1 MVQVSPGN
9 FVPASDIR
17 QINVVGQ
24 RPGGVSGPGAS
35 FIGMGAPSADN
46 FSVFDTLGSPSI
58 FENVPLSD
66 IPFDA
71 MTPEQRAAAL
81 AAAEEEEKSGFNN
94 PFAYAEAI
102 DALGMGD
109 ASTAAFNQALAFDA
123 MNLGAQDANQTGFE
137 NLNGSGEDE
146 IEFTPDSFQ
155 GVYDAAAGGFD
166 IDGVFYRYD
175 GVSSKGADG
184 KPINVVDGGTY
195 KLVTQ
200 KDGSVSVEAVAGSGA
215 GEEDKKDDL
224 PEVDGD
230 YNFDDIMKV
239 VGLINAGAYTVQQI
253 ADRYGVDPTEVQ
265 KAVDDNTSNTVTGG
279 AGNDTLTG
287 AAGNDTLSGGAGN
300 DTLTGGASNDTVI
313 GGGGNDTLTGGGG
326 NDDLNGETDS
336 AENDDLDIDLLPGL
350 IDLLPGLIGGFLPED
365 KDDDPD
371 PDSVAQPPLPV
382 PVGGVPADPGFVT
395 RDDVLVEFDTPDYD
409 PYSILPAPTTEPFLA
424 DRRAGDIASSLD
436 VLGFRPSQGL
446 DQRPETMARVEDY
459 AQRFGVGPQ
468 DFPQDEIT
476 PFETQFGINI
486 PDASRNFPVRPQSI
500 LETPRFDPTKP
511 RDTEE
516 DGDMRLFAGGGV
528 AESSDGIGS
537 LMKRREGAV
546 TRMLLNK
553 AGALPSFQNGGEAR
567 RPLSPTDPL
576 YIRDDRVPSAAALS
590 DMQRAEIP
598 FDSSLTGKKTF
609 DSVMDRL
616 QDVGQGFADIPG
628 FVANYFIR
636 PDEKGQPS
644 LVSPTEVASDAL
656 GLGKAMA
663 ASAVEDP
670 VGFTLDILPVVSNV
684 RAGMEANRL
693 YEEADNLEARG
704 DNLSAAKTRSLA
716 SLSTTDML
724 NPLPTGFALKSI
736 IAGPVARTS
745 MEKLTDVR
753 LNQIQ
758 REYDY
763 GEMGGR
769 SASDRARELEEE
781 VFLETGAFLAPDG
794 KRQFEIDT
802 RDARVNEN
810 ALMTMFTYMGDIR
823 PIELPQVLDFPELYE
838 NYPQLKDVKVTLD
851 PKPGEK
857 GSYAPANKII
867 RLNPNEIEFSQVPLT
882 SVVLHEVQHAVQ
894 DIEGYLK
901 PESFSEGFLTHEQYR
916 GLPVEVEARNV
927 QRRFE
932 DPITDLFGRKTQLPY
947 LSQDRSL
954 DQMTDAAAL
963 RQKYLNENPRIRD
976 LLKEDPE
983 TARGLGFD
991 FLNKS
996 DSQKIDETMARI
1008 LERIK
1013 NQENTGRT
1021 RGQRIEESPNIT
1033 RVNKRGDP
1041 YDREG

>member
-1 MVQVSPGN
+1 MPDHFLGKDADYVSDLLTDPNQVT
-9 FVPASDIR
+9 
-17 QINVVGQ
+17 
-24 RPGGVSGPGAS
+24 GPFGAS
-35 FIGMGAPSADN
+35 KGEQLFNEVMGRAFADDYAN
-46 FSVFDTLGSPSI
+46 T
-58 FENVPLSD
+58 
-66 IPFDA
+66 
-71 MTPEQRAAAL
+71 L
-81 AAAEEEEKSGFNN
+81 AAAAGLGQPPRPTFDPNIPSPQDIINKSLSELVSDATANGLPQETINN
-94 PFAYAEAI
+94 I
-102 DALGMGD
+102 I
-109 ASTAAFNQALAFDA
+109 NNKLAFDA
-123 MNLGAQDANQTGFE
+123 LNPSAANGTGE
-137 NLNGSGEDE
+137 GET
-146 IEFTPDSFQ
+146 FTPASFE
-155 GVYDAAAGGFD
+155 GVYDAAAGGFE
-166 IDGVFYRYD
+166 IDGVFYRYE
-175 GVSSKGADG
+175 GVSSLGADG
-184 KPINVVDGGTY
+184 EPINVVDGGTY

-200 KDGSVSVEAVAGSGA
+200 QDGSVSVEAVAGSGE
-215 GEEDKKDDL
+215 GEEPKKDDL
-224 PEVDGD
+224 PEADGD
-230 YNFDDIMKV
+230 YTLDDILKV
-239 VGLINAGAYTVQQI
+239 IGAINAGVYTAQEI
-253 ADRYGVDPTEVQ
+253 AKIYDVPVKDVEEFVKNQ
-265 KAVDDNTSNTVTGG
+265 
-279 AGNDTLTG
+279 DTLTG
-287 AAGNDTLSGGAGN
+287 AAGNDTLTGGAGN
-300 DTLTGGASNDTVI
+300 DTLTGGGGNDTLPGGGGNDTI
-313 GGGGNDTLTGGGG
+313 NGGGGNDTLVGGGGNDTIIGGGG

-336 AENDDLDIDLLPGL
+336 AENDGLDVNL
-350 IDLLPGLIGGFLPED
+350 IPGLIGGTLLP

-371 PDSVAQPPLPV
+371 PDPDPDPVAQPPLPV

-468 DFPQDEIT
+468 DFSQDSIT

-486 PDASRNFPVRPQSI
+486 PDASRNFPVRPESI

-516 DGDMRLFAGGGV
+516 DAGMRLFAAGGV

-537 LMKRREGAV
+537 LMKRREDAV

-576 YIRDDRVPSAAALS
+576 YIRDDRAPSAAALS

-598 FDSSLTGKKTF
+598 FDSSLTEKKTL

-628 FVANYFIR
+628 FVANYFVR
-636 PDEKGQPS
+636 PDERGQPS

-670 VGFTLDILPVVSNV
+670 VGFALDILPVVSNV

-693 YEEADNLEARG
+693 YEEADDLEARG
-704 DNLSAAKTRSLA
+704 DNLAAAKTRSLA

-736 IAGPVARTS
+736 IAGPMARNADF
-745 MEKLTDVR
+745 KLTDVR
-753 LNQIQ
+753 LNQIE

-769 SASDRARELEEE
+769 SASDRARQLEEDL
-781 VFLETGAFLAPDG
+781 FLETGAFLAPDG

-802 RDARVNEN
+802 RDAKVDQD
-810 ALMTMFTYMGDIR
+810 ALISMFQFMGPDSI
-823 PIELPQVLDFPELYE
+823 PIPLPKILDFPELYE
-838 NYPQLKDVKVTLD
+838 NYPQLKEVRVTLESE
-851 PKPGEK
+851 PGTK
-857 GSYAPANKII
+857 GSYASASKII
-867 RLNPNEIEFSQVPLT
+867 RLNPNEIEFGQVPLT
-882 SVVLHEVQHAVQ
+882 STVLHEVQHAVQ

-901 PESFSEGFLTHEQYR
+901 RESFPAEALTEEEYR

-927 QRRFE
+927 QNRFE
-932 DPITDLFGRKTQLPY
+932 DIFANTELPY
-947 LSQDRSL
+947 TTQDRSL
-954 DQMTDAAAL
+954 DDMTDVAKL
-963 RQKYLNENPRIRD
+963 RRRVMNMDPQLGRD
-976 LLKEDPE
+976 
-983 TARGLGFD
+983 LGFD
-991 FLNKS
+991 QLSRS
-996 DSQKIDETMARI
+996 DSKNIDKNIEETMARI
-1008 LERIK
+1008 LQRIK

-1021 RGQRIEESPNIT
+1021 RGQIIEESPNIT

-1041 YDREG
+1041 YDREE

>member
-1 MVQVSPGN
+1 MPDHFLGKDADYVSDLLTDPNQVT
-9 FVPASDIR
+9 
-17 QINVVGQ
+17 
-24 RPGGVSGPGAS
+24 GPFGAS
-35 FIGMGAPSADN
+35 KGEQLFNDIMDRAFAADYAN
-46 FSVFDTLGSPSI
+46 T
-58 FENVPLSD
+58 
-66 IPFDA
+66 
-71 MTPEQRAAAL
+71 L
-81 AAAEEEEKSGFNN
+81 AAAAGLGQPSRPTFDPNIPSPQDIINKPLSELISDATANGLPQETINN
-94 PFAYAEAI
+94 I
-102 DALGMGD
+102 I
-109 ASTAAFNQALAFDA
+109 NNKLAFDA
-123 MNLGAQDANQTGFE
+123 LNPSAANGTGE
-137 NLNGSGEDE
+137 GET
-146 IEFTPDSFQ
+146 FTPASFE
-155 GVYDAAAGGFD
+155 GAYDAARKGFE
-166 IDGVFYRYD
+166 IDGVFYPYS
-175 GVSSKGADG
+175 GVSSPGPDG
-184 KPINVVDGGTY
+184 QPINVVDGGTY

-200 KDGSVSVEAVAGSGA
+200 QDGSVSVEAVVP
-215 GEEDKKDDL
+215 GEDRNTDAL
-224 PEVDGD
+224 PKVDGD
-230 YNFDDIMKV
+230 YSFDDIMTV
-239 VGLINAGAYTVQQI
+239 VGLIRDNVYTPQQI
-253 ADRYGVDPTEVQ
+253 ADIYGVPVQEVQ
-265 KAVDDNTSNTVTGG
+265 GFVDNPPSPPGTDPG
-279 AGNDTLTG
+279 AGAGTTPGAGTLPGTDPGAGTKPGGDGTG
-287 AAGNDTLSGGAGN
+287 AITVDPY
-300 DTLTGGASNDTVI
+300 TGPFVGPLPP
-313 GGGGNDTLTGGGG
+313 GGGG
-326 NDDLNGETDS
+326 DDELNGETDS
-336 AENDDLDIDLLPGL
+336 AENDGLDVNLIPGL
-350 IDLLPGLIGGFLPED
+350 IAGTLLPED
-365 KDDDPD
+365 KDPDPD
-371 PDSVAQPPLPV
+371 PVAQPPLPV

-468 DFPQDEIT
+468 DFSQDEIT

-486 PDASRNFPVRPQSI
+486 PNVSTNFPVRPESI

-511 RDTEE
+511 RDIED

-576 YIRDDRVPSAAALS
+576 YIRDDRAPSAAALS
-590 DMQRAEIP
+590 DMRRAEIP
-598 FDSSLTGKKTF
+598 FDSSLTEKKTL

-628 FVANYFIR
+628 FVANYFVR
-636 PDEKGQPS
+636 PDERGQPG

-670 VGFTLDILPVVSNV
+670 VGFALDILPVVSNV

-693 YEEADNLEARG
+693 YEEADDLEARG

-736 IAGPVARTS
+736 IAGPMARTS
-745 MEKLTDVR
+745 TEKLTDVR
-753 LNQIQ
+753 LNEIQ

-769 SASDRARELEEE
+769 SASDRAKELEEDL
-781 VFLETGAFLAPDG
+781 FLETGAFLAPDG

-802 RDARVNEN
+802 RDAKVDEDVLLNMYSYRGPPV
-810 ALMTMFTYMGDIR
+810 
-823 PIELPQVLDFPELYE
+823 ELPRVLDFPELYE

-851 PKPGEK
+851 ATPGER
-857 GSYAPANKII
+857 GSYRFTKKLIS
-867 RLNPNEIEFSQVPLT
+867 LNPNEIEFSQVPLT

-901 PESFSEGFLTHEQYR
+901 PEGFPEGFLTNEQYL

-932 DPITDLFGRKTQLPY
+932 DPMTDLFGRKTQLPY

-963 RQKYLNENPRIRD
+963 RQKYLNENPSMRD
-976 LLKEDPE
+976 LLKQYPE
-983 TARGLGFD
+983 TARELGFD

-996 DSQKIDETMARI
+996 DSKNIDKNIEETMARI

-1021 RGQRIEESPNIT
+1021 RGQMIEESPNIT

-1041 YDREG
+1041 YDREE